1 MSDKLSK
8 QPFLHFKADLSAS
21 VVVFLVALP
30 LCLGIAAGS
39 YVPSISAMIAGV
51 LGGILVGVISKSALG
66 VSGPAASLAPLIAG
80 FLIDIPFEYFLV
92 VAILAGVFQLVF
104 SLIKAGVVTDY
115 FPNNVIKGMLAGIGI
130 ILFLKQIPH
139 GLGHSADIEGDTRF
153 NQPNGENTFT
163 ELWHAIEAPHL
174 GALIVCTISLA
185 ILIFWKSKMIEKSK
199 LLNYIPAPLLV
210 VIFGVIYTLIT
221 ADVPNLSLKGNQLVL
236 FKFPESGESWDI
248 FTLPDFRILYEHF
261 DGRYG
266 PEGERLFS
274 GYKNLKTQWQSVFS
288 MALTISVVGS
298 LETLLS
304 IEAVDRLD
312 PKKRWTPPNRE
323 LFAQGIANAFS
334 GFIGGLRITQVVVR
348 SSANVTGG
356 GQTKLSTVIHG
367 VLFVVCILTMGPL
380 LNLIPKACLSAILI
394 MIAYRLT
401 NPKLYGDL
409 WNLGSRQ
416 FIPFIVTIV
425 IIVFSGLLEG
435 IIIGLIFA
443 IYFILRDNRNNEPF
457 DIRVKRIKELK
468 IGYYYDIRIDFHEEV
483 TYLSKNIIKQSLLEI
498 PNYSKVL
505 IDTSDAIYLSSEVTE
520 VIEEYIESLEKER
533 NITVE
538 VIGRELILKEID
550 DQLLSQIV

>member
-1 MSDKLSK
+1 MSERLSK
-8 QPFLHFKADLSAS
+8 KPFSYFKADFSAS

-30 LCLGIAAGS
+30 LCLGIASGS
-39 YVPSISAMIAGV
+39 HVSPISAMIAGV
-51 LGGILVGVISKSALG
+51 LGGILVGLISKSALG

-80 FLIDIPFEYFLV
+80 FLIDIPYEYFLV
-92 VAILAGVFQLVF
+92 VAILAGVFQLIF
-104 SLIKAGVVTDY
+104 ALIKAGVVTDY

-153 NQPNGENTFT
+153 NQPDGENTFT

-174 GALIVCTISLA
+174 GALMVCVISLA
-185 ILIFWKSKMIEKSK
+185 ILISWKSKLVENNK

-210 VIFGVIYTLIT
+210 VIFGVIYTLVT
-221 ADVPNLSLKGNQLVL
+221 ADIPNLSLTGNQLVS
-236 FKFPESGESWDI
+236 FKFHQPGESWNI

-266 PEGERLFS
+266 IEGEKLFS

-323 LFAQGIANAFS
+323 LFAQGIANVFS
-334 GFIGGLRITQVVVR
+334 GFI
-348 SSANVTGG
+348 A
-356 GQTKLSTVIHG
+356 
-367 VLFVVCILTMGPL
+367 MGPL

-401 NPKLYGDL
+401 NPKLYSDL
-409 WNLGSRQ
+409 WDLGSRQ

-457 DIRVKRIKELK
+457 DIRVKRIKELDT
-468 IGYYYDIRIDFHEEV
+468 GYYYDIRIDLHEEV

-520 VIEEYIESLEKER
+520 VIEEYIESLEKDR

-538 VIGRELILKEID
+538 VLGRELVLKEID
-550 DQLLSQIV
+550 EQLLNQIV